1 MNLPSSRKAFTLCI
15 VIKLEALGERRIIGS
30 RFLPV
35 VGVGEMMVGV
45 PFKRVRKYCFA
56 ERETDV
62 KSVGLVPRR
71 MVRRDVI
78 VRSLEWMRS
87 TAALRLLMA
96 TDAFDGEA
104 LASSVTTEA
113 TVSSTVEVSQV
124 QWGGHTDIIRGIASF
139 KPSR

>member
-1 MNLPSSRKAFTLCI
+1 MPSSRKAFTLCI
-15 VIKLEALGERRIIGS
+15 VIKLDALGDKRIIGS

-35 VGVGEMMVGV
+35 VGAGEMTVGV

-87 TAALRLLMA
+87 TAALRPLTA
-96 TDAFDGEA
+96 TDAFDGA
-104 LASSVTTEA
+104 AVTSSVTTGA
-113 TVSSTVEVSQV
+113 TVSSTIEISLV
-124 QWGGHTDIIRGIASF
+124 QWEGHTDVIRGIASF